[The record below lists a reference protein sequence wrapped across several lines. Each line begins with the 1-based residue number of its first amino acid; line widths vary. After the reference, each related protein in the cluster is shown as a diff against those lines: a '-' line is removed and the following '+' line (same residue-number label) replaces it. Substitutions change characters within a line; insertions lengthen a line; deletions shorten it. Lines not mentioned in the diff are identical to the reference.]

1 MYGNVFQFFGLR
13 ENPFHVSPD
22 PRFFFCTGVHA
33 SALAELTVGVES
45 RQGLIVLIGE
55 PGTGKTILLHQF
67 LNWLHARRQSSA
79 YIFQS
84 QLKPLELFEA
94 ILQDFGVGFES
105 RRKGDL
111 LAAMN
116 EWLLRRSALGDSPV
130 LIIDEA
136 QAISLRTLDRLRML
150 LNLEAPGRKL
160 LQIVLAGQP
169 QLEEKL
175 RRPELRQLRQRVMF
189 RCNLASL
196 SLEETAA
203 YVRHRLE
210 TCGADDL
217 TIFPHESL
225 EVVHIYAQG
234 IPRVVNLLCEHALL
248 TAYSEKT
255 RVVTADMVTRV
266 AMTFE
271 LTPQTESAPRQ
282 EQALNRF
289 APFEGVER
297 SKRISAVAAALAQR
311 PRLKFDSVP
320 EAEKS
325 AEPMAQASTVPQP
338 APTMTEQQSNIVA
351 PATSEIPA
359 APEAPRLR
367 VNTLPT
373 YARTLQK
380 TALSVKRYVAQLR
393 VHWDYPEFATKV
405 VHWLSA
411 AKPSTAVR
419 PTHAAVVQQSSV
431 AAPATSEIPAAPGA
445 PRVRVNTLLTYA
457 RTLQKAASS
466 VKQHLARPSH
476 RWDFRKFTNRFTRYW
491 LDVGQSFL
499 HDWKQ
504 FLQTYMQQRKAS
516 GARRA

>member
-45 RQGLIVLIGE
+45 RQGLVVLIGE

-94 ILQDFGVGFES
+94 ILQDFGVRFES

-196 SLEETAA
+196 SLDETAA

-248 TAYSEKT
+248 TAYSEKS
-255 RVVTADMVTRV
+255 RVATADMVTRV

-271 LTPQTESAPRQ
+271 LTPQTEAAPRQ
-282 EQALNRF
+282 ERALNQF
-289 APFEGVER
+289 APFEAVEK

-311 PRLKFDSVP
+311 REFNVDSAAR
-320 EAEKS
+320 AEHC
-325 AEPMAQASTVPQP
+325 PPPNMQASAPVQP
-338 APTMTEQQSNIVA
+338 APAATKPQSNVTTPVA
-351 PATSEIPA
+351 PEISSPPEAPSVQVNALAAYTRKLRKAVQPVKGYLARLSAHWDYQKFAARFVRYWLSPLKASKAVQPPSSTSGISKRPATSPVQSHSLA
-359 APEAPRLR
+359 
-367 VNTLPT
+367 T
-373 YARTLQK
+373 YARMLQN
-380 TALSVKRYVAQLR
+380 AAQ
-393 VHWDYPEFATKV
+393 P
-405 VHWLSA
+405 
-411 AKPSTAVR
+411 
-419 PTHAAVVQQSSV
+419 
-431 AAPATSEIPAAPGA
+431 
-445 PRVRVNTLLTYA
+445 
-457 RTLQKAASS
+457 
-466 VKQHLARPSH
+466 VKQHLAWLRVH
-476 RWDFRKFTNRFTRYW
+476 WNYQKFVTKFVRYW

-499 HDWKQ
+499 HDCKQ
-504 FLQTYMQQRKAS
+504 FSQTYIQQRKVP
-516 GARRA
+516 GPRRA